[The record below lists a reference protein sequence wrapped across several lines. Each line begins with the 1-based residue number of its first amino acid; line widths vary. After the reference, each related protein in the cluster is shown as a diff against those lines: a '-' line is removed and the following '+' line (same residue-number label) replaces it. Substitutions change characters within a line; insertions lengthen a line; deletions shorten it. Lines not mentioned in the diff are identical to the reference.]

1 MKWNKLYKYPKS
13 TRSLIEGNR
22 HYDINQEMLPSVT
35 TILQETQSDE
45 KKASLANWR
54 QKVGENEA
62 ERIKNEAASR
72 GTAMH
77 QFLEFYLRNEKILDL
92 SDEGQVAS
100 GMGQV
105 IIDQGF
111 SELKEIWG
119 SEVTL
124 FYPGLYAGSTDL
136 CGIYSGRESIIDFK
150 QTNKPKRKE
159 WIDEYFMQ
167 LGAYAMAHDVI
178 YNTCVDQGVIL
189 MCSKDGF
196 FQKFTSTGKEFTRFK
211 HKFLEKVGQFY
222 QKKGQKK

>member
-150 QTNKPKRKE
+150 QTNKPKRRE
-159 WIDEYFMQ
+159 WIEDMFLQ

>member
-22 HYDINQEMLPSVT
+22 YYDINQEMLPSVT

-150 QTNKPKRKE
+150 QTNKPKRRE
-159 WIDEYFMQ
+159 WIEDMFLQ

>member
-1 MKWNKLYKYPKS
+1 MKWNKLYKYPES

-35 TILQETQSDE
+35 TIIQETQSDE

-62 ERIKNEAASR
+62 EKIKNTAAAR
-72 GTAMH
+72 GTLMH
-77 QFLEFYLRNEKILDL
+77 SFLEYYVRGDKLLDL

>member
-54 QKVGENEA
+54 QKIGENEA

-111 SELKEIWG
+111 NDLKEIWG